1 MARNLGAK
9 LQQENNAISRA
20 QVVKFIETVLVYKFP
35 KLSRQEIEAMF
46 NYSDLKKTRV
56 YRDAKQEG
64 LQIGE
69 QRGLQIGEQRGL
81 QIGEQRGL
89 QIGEQRGLQIGE
101 QRGLQIGEQR
111 GLQIGKQEGLQIGEQ
126 RGKVAMLLR
135 QLNRK
140 FGKVSVRAKS
150 QISKLSVEQ
159 LEDLAE
165 AIFDLETTASL
176 NAWLRDCLK
185 G

>member
-1 MARNLGAK
+1 
-9 LQQENNAISRA
+9 
-20 QVVKFIETVLVYKFP
+20 VLVYKFP
-35 KLSRQEIEAMF
+35 QLSRQEIEAMF

-89 QIGEQRGLQIGE
+89 QIGEQRGLQIG
-101 QRGLQIGEQR
+101 
-111 GLQIGKQEGLQIGEQ
+111 KQEGLQIGEQ
-126 RGKVAMLLR
+126 RGQVAMLLR

-159 LEDLAE
+159 LEELAE

>member
-9 LQQENNAISRA
+9 LQQENDAISRA

-35 KLSRQEIEAMF
+35 QLSRQEIEAMF

-69 QRGLQIGEQRGL
+69 QRGEQRGL

-101 QRGLQIGEQR
+101 QRGQ
-111 GLQIGKQEGLQIGEQ
+111 
-126 RGKVAMLLR
+126 VAMLLR

-140 FGKVSVRAKS
+140 FGKVSVRAKA
-150 QISKLSVEQ
+150 QISKLSVGQ
-159 LEDLAE
+159 LEELAE
-165 AIFDLETTASL
+165 TIFDLETTASL

>member
-35 KLSRQEIEAMF
+35 QLSRQEIEAMF

-69 QRGLQIGEQRGL
+69 QRGEQRGL

-101 QRGLQIGEQR
+101 QRGQ
-111 GLQIGKQEGLQIGEQ
+111 
-126 RGKVAMLLR
+126 VAMLLR

-140 FGKVSVRAKS
+140 FGKVSVRAKA
-150 QISKLSVEQ
+150 QISKLSVGQ
-159 LEDLAE
+159 LEELAE
-165 AIFDLETTASL
+165 TIFDLETTASL

>member
-35 KLSRQEIEAMF
+35 QLSRQEIEAMF

-64 LQIGE
+64 LQIGKQE
-69 QRGLQIGEQRGL
+69 GLQIGEQRGL
-81 QIGEQRGL
+81 QIGEQRG
-89 QIGEQRGLQIGE
+89 EQRGQ
-101 QRGLQIGEQR
+101 
-111 GLQIGKQEGLQIGEQ
+111 
-126 RGKVAMLLR
+126 VAMLLR

-159 LEDLAE
+159 LEELGE

-185 G
+185 NK

>member
-9 LQQENNAISRA
+9 LQQENDAISRA

-35 KLSRQEIEAMF
+35 QLSRQEIEAMF

-69 QRGLQIGEQRGL
+69 QRGLKIGKQEGLQIGKQEGL

-89 QIGEQRGLQIGE
+89 QIGEQRGQ
-101 QRGLQIGEQR
+101 
-111 GLQIGKQEGLQIGEQ
+111 
-126 RGKVAMLLR
+126 VAMLLR

-140 FGKVSVRAKS
+140 FGKVSVRAKA

-159 LEDLAE
+159 LEELAE

-176 NAWLRDCLK
+176 NSWLRDCLK

>member
-35 KLSRQEIEAMF
+35 QLSRQEIEAMF

-64 LQIGE
+64 LQIGKQE
-69 QRGLQIGEQRGL
+69 GLQIGEQRGL
-81 QIGEQRGL
+81 QIGEQR
-89 QIGEQRGLQIGE
+89 
-101 QRGLQIGEQR
+101 
-111 GLQIGKQEGLQIGEQ
+111 GLQIGEQ

-140 FGKVSVRAKS
+140 FGKVSVRAKA

>member
-9 LQQENNAISRA
+9 LQQENDAISRV
-20 QVVKFIETVLVYKFP
+20 QVVKFIETVLIYKFP
-35 KLSRQEIEAMF
+35 QLSRQEIEAMF

-69 QRGLQIGEQRGL
+69 QRGEQRGL

-101 QRGLQIGEQR
+101 QRGQ
-111 GLQIGKQEGLQIGEQ
+111 
-126 RGKVAMLLR
+126 VAMLLR

-140 FGKVSVRAKS
+140 FGKVSVRAKA
-150 QISKLSVEQ
+150 QISKLSVGQ
-159 LEDLAE
+159 LEELAE
-165 AIFDLETTASL
+165 TIFDLETTASL

>member
-1 MARNLGAK
+1 MARNLGTK
-9 LQQENNAISRA
+9 LQQENDAISRA

-35 KLSRQEIEAMF
+35 QLSRQEIEAMF

-69 QRGLQIGEQRGL
+69 QRGEQRGL

-101 QRGLQIGEQR
+101 QRGQ
-111 GLQIGKQEGLQIGEQ
+111 
-126 RGKVAMLLR
+126 VAMLLR

-140 FGKVSVRAKS
+140 FGKVSVRAKA
-150 QISKLSVEQ
+150 QISKLSVGQ
-159 LEDLAE
+159 LEELAE
-165 AIFDLETTASL
+165 TIFDLETTASL

>member
-56 YRDAKQEG
+56 YRDAKQE
-64 LQIGE
+64 
-69 QRGLQIGEQRGL
+69 GL